1 MIVEF
6 PKPDA
11 ELAAIGRRLRDWRT
25 ARGVQLDGMAANV
38 GISPHQMSSAERG
51 YLRLTSVQ
59 LYAVTL
65 HLHIPMRLLFEDSA
79 PLPPRLRH

>member
-11 ELAAIGRRLRDWRT
+11 ELAAIGRRLRDLRT
-25 ARGVQLDGMAANV
+25 ARGVALDGMAANV
-38 GISPHQMSSAERG
+38 GISPSQMSSAERG
-51 YLRLTSVQ
+51 YLRLTSAQ

-79 PLPPRLRH
+79 PPPRLRH

>member
-6 PKPDA
+6 PNPNA
-11 ELAAIGRRLRDWRT
+11 ELVAIGRRLRDLRM
-25 ARGVQLDGMAANV
+25 ARGVALDDMAAKV
-38 GISPHQMSSAERG
+38 GISPHEITRAERG
-51 YLRLTSVQ
+51 HLRLTSVQ

-79 PLPPRLRH
+79 RPPPARH